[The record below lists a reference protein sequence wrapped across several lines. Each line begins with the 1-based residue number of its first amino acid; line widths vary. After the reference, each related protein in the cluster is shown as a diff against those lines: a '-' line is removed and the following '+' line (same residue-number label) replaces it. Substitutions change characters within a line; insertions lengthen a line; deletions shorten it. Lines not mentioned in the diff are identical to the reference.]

1 MLYDNFLKVK
11 PASSGHIRI
20 ATNGLRTTST
30 KLSRFCLVYTKILLS
45 KRLTSFSPSF
55 PLPSSPQHWPSSRT
69 SAAGGGGLGHQQAA
83 QAHADAQ
90 AQAHAA
96 GGGGLG
102 QAAQDPFVLVG
113 SDLDTMVH
121 EIHAELGREL
131 QVVSNMLPII
141 FLQIYASSG

>member
-1 MLYDNFLKVK
+1 MDGYIKAMLYDIFTKVK
-11 PASSGHIRI
+11 PASSGHTRI
-20 ATNGLRTTST
+20 ATNGFRTTST
-30 KLSRFCLVYTKILLS
+30 KLSRFCSTEIFLS
-45 KRLTSFSPSF
+45 ISPSY
-55 PLPSSPQHWPSSRT
+55 LSSPQHWPSSRT
-69 SAAGGGGLGHQQAA
+69 AGAGGGGLGHQQAA

-131 QVVSNMLPII
+131 QVVSDMLPNI